1 MPVLQKM
8 TAALIQNLWRARNLT
23 ERFTDLDWKR
33 LLNLEER
40 PVLGLDIGSSTVKIV
55 QLQKNNTGYAVTA
68 AGIVE
73 IADGTENGEN
83 HEEANTVKAIK
94 DCLGSIETQTQFAVC
109 SVCGPEVAVRHF
121 KFPSLLPEEIEGAIL
136 LEAAQVCPFNINDST
151 VDYQLVPDGGDNVSG
166 VLVAAT
172 DKLIKSKQQF
182 AENASLNSVLM
193 DVDGLA
199 LLNCFN
205 GFPSRKRAHSL
216 RSPNAKK
223 GVWGSAANNAKQEP
237 EKSQN
242 GVPGEYEKPESGR
255 TMAILNVGSSFTNL
269 AIMGDNSLPFIRDM
283 AYAGNDIVKQ
293 IAAENDISTQAVS
306 RILSGHENS
315 GGTQLE
321 IADSLAKACR
331 KLIVDVT
338 ETLRYYA
345 AQEKSAIVEKIFVCG
360 GFALVKG
367 FVELLDN
374 QLPAAAV
381 LWNPFEKIQCDAGQN
396 CRDTLKKSG
405 PAMAVAAGL
414 AMRKI

>member
-8 TAALIQNLWRARNLT
+8 TAALIQNVWRARNLI

-40 PVLGLDIGSSTVKIV
+40 PVLGLDIGSSAVKMV
-55 QLQKNNTGYAVTA
+55 QLHKNNTGYAVKA

-73 IADGTENGEN
+73 IANGTEDVKN
-83 HEEANTVKAIK
+83 HKELNTINAIK
-94 DCLGSIETQTQFAVC
+94 DCLQSIGTQTRFAVC

-121 KFPSLLPEEIEGAIL
+121 KFPSLLPEEIEGAVL

-172 DKLIKSKQQF
+172 NRLIKSKRQLTQ
-182 AENASLNSVLM
+182 NASLNSVLM

-205 GFPSRKRAHSL
+205 GFLFCSRPHLAQ
-216 RSPNAKK
+216 SPDEEQ
-223 GVWGSAANNAKQEP
+223 QEP
-237 EKSQN
+237 KKSQN
-242 GVPGEYEKPESGR
+242 EAGDEYEKPQAGR
-255 TMAILNVGSSFTNL
+255 TMAVLNVGSSFTNL

-293 IAAENDISTQAVS
+293 IAAENNITTQTV
-306 RILSGHENS
+306 RRVLCGQENS
-315 GGTQLE
+315 SADQLK
-321 IADSLAKACR
+321 IADSLVKACR

-367 FVELLDN
+367 FVELLNN
-374 QLPAAAV
+374 QLPAEAL

-396 CRDTLKKSG
+396 CRDILQKSG

-414 AMRKI
+414 AMRSI